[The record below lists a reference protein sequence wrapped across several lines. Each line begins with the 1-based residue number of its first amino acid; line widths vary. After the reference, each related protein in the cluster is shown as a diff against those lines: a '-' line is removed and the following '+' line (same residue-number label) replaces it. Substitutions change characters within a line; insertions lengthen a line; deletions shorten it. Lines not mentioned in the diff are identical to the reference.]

1 VSPELSVAPTW
12 ATAAKWV
19 YPAPGALR
27 ENGSFVQSTP
37 TIMLLLSPSPNS
49 DSDPKVFRA
58 PVHGL
63 TFKMAQTAVQR
74 YLPMLLERIEKSEID
89 PSFVITHRA
98 SLEQRPELYK
108 TFRDKKDG
116 CIKLVMKP

>member
-1 VSPELSVAPTW
+1 MLGRRRSGLRATSAAADVRVARVLGC
-12 ATAAKWV
+12 ADM
-19 YPAPGALR
+19 G
-27 ENGSFVQSTP
+27 
-37 TIMLLLSPSPNS
+37 
-49 DSDPKVFRA
+49 D
-58 PVHGL
+58 
-63 TFKMAQTAVQR
+63 R